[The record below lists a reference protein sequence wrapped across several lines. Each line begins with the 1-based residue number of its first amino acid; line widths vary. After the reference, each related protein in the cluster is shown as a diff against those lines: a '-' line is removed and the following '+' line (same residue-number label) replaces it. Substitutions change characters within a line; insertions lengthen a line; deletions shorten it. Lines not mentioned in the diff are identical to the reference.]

1 MQVAVCGPAACS
13 DDEARA
19 AFAVGR
25 LLARRGA
32 IVLCG
37 GGAGVMSAAA
47 AGARSAD
54 GLVVGIRPDRDR
66 SGGPSADLSV
76 VIATDLGQARNAVI
90 VASADAVITIGGSWG
105 TLSELALAMRRA
117 HELPA
122 GALPVVSLA
131 GWRIVDASGEAVPG
145 VLHATTPDEAV
156 TLALGPA

>member
-1 MQVAVCGPAACS
+1 MQVAVCGPAACT

-37 GGAGVMSAAA
+37 GGPGVMSAAA

-66 SGGPSADLSV
+66 GGPSSDMSV
-76 VIATDLGQARNAVI
+76 VVATDLGQARNAVL
-90 VASADAVITIGGSWG
+90 VASADAVIAVGGSWG

-131 GWRIVDASGEAVPG
+131 GWRIVDAQGEAIPG
-145 VLHATTPDEAV
+145 VLHAATPDEAV
-156 TLALGPA
+156 DLALGPV